1 MKKKTSRIIAGMML
15 AAALIFIVCALGHP
29 EAAFSWSNAIT
40 YVLYGAYVLVMA
52 LLFAA
57 PFKD

>member
-1 MKKKTSRIIAGMML
+1 MKKKTSRIIAWMML
-15 AAALIFIVCALGHP
+15 AASLIFIVCALGHP
-29 EAAFSWSNAIT
+29 EAAFPWSNAIT